1 MFGFSLPKLLILI
14 ALIAVVWYGFKAVGR
29 VNRRRQGHTAQAE
42 QPPRKKRFRI
52 RAKDMVQCPK
62 CEAYTASL
70 DSHTCEV

>member
-14 ALIAVVWYGFKAVGR
+14 ALIVIVWYGFKAIGR
-29 VNRRRQGHTAQAE
+29 ASQKRQAQARE
-42 QPPRKKRFRI
+42 ASRGQYPGL
-52 RAKDMVQCPK
+52 ATENMVQCPK

>member
-29 VNRRRQGHTAQAE
+29 VNRRRQAQTE
-42 QPPRKKRFRI
+42 QPPRKKRFKI
-52 RAKDMVQCPK
+52 RTKNMVQCPK